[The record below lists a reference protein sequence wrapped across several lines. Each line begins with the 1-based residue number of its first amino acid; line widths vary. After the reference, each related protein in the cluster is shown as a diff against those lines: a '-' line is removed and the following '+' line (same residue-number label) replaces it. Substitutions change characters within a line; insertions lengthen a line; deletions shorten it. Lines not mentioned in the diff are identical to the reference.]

1 MRVRIFLSEDQAPCD
16 PQERR
21 LDPKKSGATDGDD
34 AMIPRGPDQV
44 EEHLASHPSGAVV
57 MTISLLTLEKQRWEG
72 YVVEERHRLE
82 KPQTHGD
89 LSCV

>member
-1 MRVRIFLSEDQAPCD
+1 
-16 PQERR
+16 
-21 LDPKKSGATDGDD
+21 
-34 AMIPRGPDQV
+34 
-44 EEHLASHPSGAVV
+44 